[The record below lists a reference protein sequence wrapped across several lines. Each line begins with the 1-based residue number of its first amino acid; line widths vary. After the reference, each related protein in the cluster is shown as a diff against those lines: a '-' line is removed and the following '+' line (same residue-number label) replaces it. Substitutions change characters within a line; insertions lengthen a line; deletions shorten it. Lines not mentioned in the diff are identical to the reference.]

1 MIKEKLSPAQQNKL
15 WAQKNFTGSLG
26 IFTIVSGWYQWYVPM
41 FLYMMKKEL
50 PAAVPL
56 VYIRGDVTLP
66 KEWADQC
73 KRSDVLEDFPDG
85 GYTTAALRYVFS
97 DPEIRSFD
105 YVHITDSDM
114 MLMAETPDLINQHC
128 RHMGRFDLGCY
139 DNYVSAFANGLPKC
153 PGVHFVT
160 KAWWDKTHEARE
172 HFGKD
177 LKKEGSKSWEWDE
190 IMLGGIIKLSHLPLS
205 LMPILWAHHGV
216 HLGDWRRRLQK
227 GHQYPSPEASHQML
241 IKRMVGDPE
250 FMEIVRMCEPHC
262 EELKE
267 TFELFRTL

>member
-1 MIKEKLSPAQQNKL
+1 MTEKRLTPAQQNKL
-15 WAQKNFTGSLG
+15 WARQNFTGSLG

-56 VYIRGDVTLP
+56 VYIRGEVTLS

-73 KRSDVLEDFPDG
+73 KRSEVLEDFPND

-97 DPEIRSFD
+97 DSEIQSFD

-128 RHMGRFDLGCY
+128 RHMGRFGLQCY
-139 DNYVSAFANGLPKC
+139 DNYVSAVVNGMPKC

-160 KAWWDKTHEARE
+160 KEWWDKTDVARKD
-172 HFGKD
+172 FRTD
-177 LKKEGSKSWEWDE
+177 LKKEGSNSWDWDE
-190 IMLGGIIKLSHLPLS
+190 IMLGEIIKRSGLPLCED
-205 LMPILWAHHGV
+205 PILWAHHGV

-241 IKRMVGDPE
+241 IKKMVGDPE
-250 FMEIVRMCEPHC
+250 FMEIENMCEPHC
-262 EELKE
+262 EELAE
-267 TFELFRTL
+267 TFELFRKL